1 MARSTSNP
9 SSEATASNGTITPA
23 DLEAK
28 FRELQEEGDEAA
40 DTAKSY
46 VLAGVAAVGIVIFV
60 IAFTAGR
67 RRGKKKSTVVEIRR
81 I

>member
-1 MARSTSNP
+1 MAKT
-9 SSEATASNGTITPA
+9 SEATKDNGKITPA

-46 VLAGVAAVGIVIFV
+46 VLAGAAAAAVVIFV

-67 RRGKKKSTVVEIRR
+67 RRGKKKSTIVEIRR